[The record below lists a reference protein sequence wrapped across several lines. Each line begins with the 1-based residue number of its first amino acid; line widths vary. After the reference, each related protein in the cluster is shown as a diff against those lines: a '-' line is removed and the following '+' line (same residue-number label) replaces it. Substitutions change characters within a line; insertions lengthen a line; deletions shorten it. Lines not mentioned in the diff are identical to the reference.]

1 MFTKK
6 AERRMKPEDKL
17 KVILNELAF
26 LIENPEYLPDVA
38 EWIAKLTPEMIE
50 RQMRFLNED

>member
-1 MFTKK
+1 
-6 AERRMKPEDKL
+6 MKDEDKL
-17 KVILNELAF
+17 KVITNELAF